1 MKLLTYYTGLILS
14 ILVFQF
20 SFSQTTIEGK
30 VTDQNNQPL
39 FEQILL
45 FRILILEQL
54 LMKRVIWN
62 TVLFQVIQS
71 SLFYYIE

>member
-1 MKLLTYYTGLILS
+1 MKFLTYYSGLILS
-14 ILVFQF
+14 NLVFQF

-39 FEQILL
+39 LEQILL

-54 LMKRVIWN
+54 LMKRVILPFRP
-62 TVLFQVIQS
+62 VPPYL
-71 SLFYYIE
+71 

>member
-39 FEQILL
+39 FGANIVIQNTYSGTTT
-45 FRILILEQL
+45 R
-54 LMKRVIWN
+54 KRVIWN